1 MIFGKQ
7 KHKKTRKTRFLEIGK
22 TEKHQKNLCF
32 RNTYEYLEYVNLV
45 MNVFFLVYFG

>member
-22 TEKHQKNLCF
+22 TEKHQRNLCF
-32 RNTYEYLEYVNLV
+32 RNTYEYLKCVNLV
-45 MNVFFLVYFG
+45 INVAFLVRFS